1 DRAATVYELEPR
13 TPPYIGDIVSAAKRA
28 VGAAG
33 VSLRDAVRQI
43 LEGEPAVAQK
53 VAGDWLHHRALV
65 EINNQNL
72 GCSVDRAYPVALGIV
87 KRAYPEVDEM
97 YQSGR
102 VSDLAMRAVFRQWY
116 RD

>member
-1 DRAATVYELEPR
+1 
-13 TPPYIGDIVSAAKRA
+13 VSAAKRA

-72 GCSVDRAYPVALGIV
+72 GSSVDRAYPVALGIV
-87 KRAYPEVDEM
+87 KREYPQVNQM
-97 YQSGR
+97 YLSGR
-102 VSDLAMRAVFRQWY
+102 VSDLAMRTIFVQWFK
-116 RD
+116 D